1 MSFILAVF
9 AVRKA
14 NYVVRTVIKKIEN
27 QYSLDVGIK
36 QKNTLLQTSVYF
48 IIDLNMK
55 LFDLRDIYHILRVFF
70 SFLWKPGWIK
80 SYDNQTTGI
89 QDIGMRILVGS
100 ILSKFA
106 GTNLLQGHITNTA
119 YSCNMS
125 SHNLN
130 VPIFLN
136 IWWAT

>member
-70 SFLWKPGWIK
+70 SFLWKPG
-80 SYDNQTTGI
+80 
-89 QDIGMRILVGS
+89 
-100 ILSKFA
+100 
-106 GTNLLQGHITNTA
+106 
-119 YSCNMS
+119 
-125 SHNLN
+125 
-130 VPIFLN
+130 
-136 IWWAT
+136 